1 MTPTNKST
9 KVDELLSKIEKLEKE
24 NKVLQHAK
32 ESDLKMVSIQL
43 YLDINKKI
51 IDLHE
56 FRPKL

>member
-32 ESDLKMVSIQL
+32 ESDLKMVSIQS
-43 YLDINKKI
+43 YLAIYKKM

>member
-43 YLDINKKI
+43 YLAINKKI
-51 IDLHE
+51 
-56 FRPKL
+56 

>member
-43 YLDINKKI
+43 YLAINKKR

>member
-43 YLDINKKI
+43 YLAIYKKL

>member
-43 YLDINKKI
+43 YLAINKKL